1 MEWRL
6 VNTDLAAPAYTV
18 AADEAI
24 ALAVSRNIAP
34 NTLHFYRRDVPTVS
48 LGYFQEVEKAIDLS
62 FCQENNISI
71 MRRISGGSAVYT
83 DPGHLIYGLAVGG
96 AALPNGRNDAFKRV
110 CGAIILALN
119 DMSIDAEFK
128 PVNDILVN
136 GRKISGSAQ
145 MRRWDIV
152 LQHGTIVLDNDS
164 RMLSGALKM
173 DLAKIR
179 NRDQHP
185 ETYVTSIAEVTGQR
199 PDISKIE
206 DALVRG
212 FSRVFDVKFQQSG
225 LTDFEKDTIDRLI
238 NEKYENHDW
247 NFRR

>member
-1 MEWRL
+1 
-6 VNTDLAAPAYTV
+6 
-18 AADEAI
+18 
-24 ALAVSRNIAP
+24 
-34 NTLHFYRRDVPTVS
+34 
-48 LGYFQEVEKAIDLS
+48 
-62 FCQENNISI
+62 
-71 MRRISGGSAVYT
+71 
-83 DPGHLIYGLAVGG
+83 
-96 AALPNGRNDAFKRV
+96 
-110 CGAIILALN
+110 
-119 DMSIDAEFK
+119 
-128 PVNDILVN
+128 
-136 GRKISGSAQ
+136 

-225 LTDFEKDTIDRLI
+225 LTDFEKDMIDRLI
-238 NEKYENHDW
+238 NEKYKNHDW